1 MKNLD
6 EIKTGL
12 RVCDSVGRVLKAEG
26 WCKEKCPYMDSEF
39 GCGQDYLL
47 ADALEYIQQLEADN
61 AQHARCIENL
71 TDKLNATNEALPRWI
86 SVEERLPERGI
97 TKCSACVKCGDGL
110 KRVVCA
116 SYNAELKLWTGWHG
130 EKIGNEITHWM
141 PLPEPPKEE

>member
-1 MKNLD
+1 MGTLD
-6 EIKTGL
+6 
-12 RVCDSVGRVLKAEG
+12 LKPCPFCGGEAEVREG
-26 WCKEKCPYMDSEF
+26 NSCRGHCPYDGRSAGIKE
-39 GCGQDYLL
+39 CTSQL
-47 ADALEYIQQLEADN
+47 ARDALTLIS
-61 AQHARCIENL
+61 
-71 TDKLNATNEALPRWI
+71 RWI

>member
-1 MKNLD
+1 MKTPE
-6 EIKTGL
+6 EIKKGL
-12 RVCDSVGRVLKAEG
+12 HLCTNGDCPE
-26 WCKEKCPYMDSEF
+26 EECPYYKSMDDMW
-39 GCGQDYLL
+39 CGERKSR
-47 ADALEYIQQLEADN
+47 DALEYIQQLEA
-61 AQHARCIENL
+61 QV
-71 TDKLNATNEALPRWI
+71 PRWI

-141 PLPEPPKEE
+141 PLPAPPEE

>member
-1 MKNLD
+1 MKKPD
-6 EIKTGL
+6 EIKKGL
-12 RVCDSVGRVLKAEG
+12 DHCGEYG
-26 WCKEKCPYMDSEF
+26 CKDCPYVQDCIMTDGFSE
-39 GCGQDYLL
+39 L
-47 ADALEYIQQLEADN
+47 AKDTLCYIQQLEADN
-61 AQHARCIENL
+61 AQQARCIENL
-71 TDKLNATNEALPRWI
+71 TDKLNATNDALPRWI

-141 PLPEPPKEE
+141 PLPEPPKEVSKE

>member
-1 MKNLD
+1 MNNELLICPWCGEKMRFD
-6 EIKTGL
+6 A
-12 RVCDSVGRVLKAEG
+12 DSVHVWYKCDNCLAISPKANRL
-26 WCKEKCPYMDSEF
+26 WDNSKSNKENWDENKNRALSLIDRFNVNPY
-39 GCGQDYLL
+39 
-47 ADALEYIQQLEADN
+47 
-61 AQHARCIENL
+61 
-71 TDKLNATNEALPRWI
+71 RWI